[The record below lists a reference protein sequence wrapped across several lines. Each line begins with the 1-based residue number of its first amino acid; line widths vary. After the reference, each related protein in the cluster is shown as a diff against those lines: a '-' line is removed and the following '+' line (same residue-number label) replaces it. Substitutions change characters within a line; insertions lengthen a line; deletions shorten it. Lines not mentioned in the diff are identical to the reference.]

1 MELSVLSNVVNGCCG
16 PKVLLKHGGKQVK
29 DASK

>member
-1 MELSVLSNVVNGCCG
+1 MSSMVGCDL
-16 PKVLLKHGGKQVK
+16 KVLLKFGGKQVK